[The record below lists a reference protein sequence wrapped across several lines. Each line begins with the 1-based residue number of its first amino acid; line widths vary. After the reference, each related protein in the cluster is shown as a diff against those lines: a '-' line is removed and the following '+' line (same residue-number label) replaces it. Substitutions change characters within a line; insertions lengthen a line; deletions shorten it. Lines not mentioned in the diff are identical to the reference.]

1 MTSSSC
7 SGKKYYTDKQC
18 FNPIE
23 RKLICSDKYY
33 FRKFAVSIAALL
45 LNLKTKISH
54 IALLFV
60 LLFSAG
66 IGAKAQQAPI
76 FTNYANSYAY
86 ANAGFAGMSEGIN
99 VLGLYRMQWAG
110 FVDNDGN
117 EIAPTTFLLSGDMPF
132 RKLHGGMEFSIMQ
145 DKLGF
150 ENNVNVG
157 LGYSYHMD
165 LGGSTLGIG
174 VAGTLLN
181 RSVDFGQL
189 HANQESDPL
198 LAGLG
203 EESAMMFDFNVG
215 LFWQIPDSF
224 FLGFSV
230 VNVLESMSE
239 ALNDNSETSASFTTD
254 RTFYAIAGYPFQF
267 EDLPY
272 LTFVPSASVM
282 SDIASTQ
289 FNVSARA
296 IYNNVFSFGVNYRFQ
311 ESVGLMAGITI
322 KDLTVAY
329 SYDINTMG
337 LGLPGS
343 HEIGLSYCF
352 KLDLDRTPRDYRSV
366 RYL

>member
-1 MTSSSC
+1 M
-7 SGKKYYTDKQC
+7 
-18 FNPIE
+18 
-23 RKLICSDKYY
+23 
-33 FRKFAVSIAALL
+33 
-45 LNLKTKISH
+45 LNLKTKLIH
-54 IALLFV
+54 IALFFV
-60 LLFSAG
+60 MVLAA
-66 IGAKAQQAPI
+66 INVKAQQAPI
-76 FTNYANSYAY
+76 FTNYSNSYAY

-110 FVDNDGN
+110 FTDMDGN
-117 EIAPTTFLLSGDMPF
+117 EIAPTTFLLTGDMPF
-132 RKLHGGMEFSIMQ
+132 RALHGGLGFSIMQ

-157 LGYSYHMD
+157 LGYSFHLD

-181 RSVDFGQL
+181 RTVDFSQL
-189 HANQESDPL
+189 HPNQESDPL
-198 LAGLG
+198 LQGLG
-203 EESAMMFDFNVG
+203 EESDMMFDFNAG
-215 LFWQIPDSF
+215 FFWQIPESF
-224 FLGFSV
+224 YIGFSV
-230 VNVLESMSE
+230 VNVLETMSK

-254 RTFYAIAGYPFQF
+254 RTFYAVAGYPFQF

-272 LTFVPSASVM
+272 LTFVPSVSVM

-289 FNVSARA
+289 FNASARV
-296 IYNNVFSFGVNYRFQ
+296 IYNNLFSLGVNYRFQ

-322 KDLTVAY
+322 KDLTIGY

-337 LGLPGS
+337 LPGLPGS

>member
-1 MTSSSC
+1 M
-7 SGKKYYTDKQC
+7 
-18 FNPIE
+18 
-23 RKLICSDKYY
+23 
-33 FRKFAVSIAALL
+33 
-45 LNLKTKISH
+45 LNLKTKLIH
-54 IALLFV
+54 IALFFV
-60 LLFSAG
+60 RVLAA
-66 IGAKAQQAPI
+66 INVKAQQAPI
-76 FTNYANSYAY
+76 FTNYSNSYAY

-110 FVDNDGN
+110 FTDMDGN
-117 EIAPTTFLLSGDMPF
+117 EIAPTTFLLTGDMPF
-132 RKLHGGMEFSIMQ
+132 RALHGGLGFSIVQ

-157 LGYSYHMD
+157 LGYSFHLD

-181 RSVDFGQL
+181 RSVDFSQL
-189 HANQESDPL
+189 HPNQEGDPL
-198 LAGLG
+198 LQGLG
-203 EESAMMFDFNVG
+203 EESDMMFDFNAG
-215 LFWQIPDSF
+215 IFWQIPESF
-224 FLGFSV
+224 YFGFSV
-230 VNVLESMSE
+230 VNVLETMSK

-254 RTFYAIAGYPFQF
+254 RTFYAVAGYPFQF

-272 LTFVPSASVM
+272 LTFVPSVSVM

-289 FNVSARA
+289 FNASARV
-296 IYNNVFSFGVNYRFQ
+296 IYNNLFSLGVNYRFQ

-322 KDLTVAY
+322 KDLTIGY

-337 LGLPGS
+337 LPGLPGS